1 MKIRIVRMTLVPWS
15 PTRASVRAKES
26 TCSNG
31 HEERGGP
38 SQAYRREGEKPA
50 SCSHGACASKDQ
62 EGKSQVSQEKL
73 VIQRKSKSVNVTG
86 IQNISESVLG
96 DETTHVC
103 SGKML
108 IILLKAHC
116 VNVNVQSWLSDFT
129 IAKETS

>member
-1 MKIRIVRMTLVPWS
+1 MLELRRAHVP
-15 PTRASVRAKES
+15 TVTKKEGDLPKH
-26 TCSNG
+26 T
-31 HEERGGP
+31 
-38 SQAYRREGEKPA
+38 
-50 SCSHGACASKDQ
+50 
-62 EGKSQVSQEKL
+62 EGKGRSQLAAATGPVQAKTKKGRVRCQEKL